1 MLKLRRFA
9 LRDLEQ
15 YRGWVN
21 DPETARLLGRRSPNT
36 LITREEHQRWYVSL
50 VQDHILKG
58 TAKVFAIECA
68 RVYVGN
74 VWLWCID
81 YQDREAEVRIVLGST
96 AERGKGTG
104 TEALRSITRYAFA
117 EMELSHLYAYV
128 LTYNLWAK
136 RAFEKAGF
144 VHERTLTQERQV
156 DGKYEDAYLMTLIRK
171 EV

>member
-1 MLKLRRFA
+1 MLKLRPFG
-9 LRDLEQ
+9 LQDLER
-15 YRGWVN
+15 YRGWIN
-21 DPETARLLGRRSPNT
+21 DPETARLMGRRSPDI
-36 LITREEHQRWYVSL
+36 LITRDEHQRWYVSL
-50 VQDHILKG
+50 VHDHILKG
-58 TAKVFAIECA
+58 TAGVFAIEYSDT
-68 RVYVGN
+68 YVGN

-81 YQDREAEVRIVLGST
+81 HRNREAEVRIVLGST
-96 AERGKGTG
+96 AERRKGIG

-117 EMELSHLYAYV
+117 EMELSRLYAYV